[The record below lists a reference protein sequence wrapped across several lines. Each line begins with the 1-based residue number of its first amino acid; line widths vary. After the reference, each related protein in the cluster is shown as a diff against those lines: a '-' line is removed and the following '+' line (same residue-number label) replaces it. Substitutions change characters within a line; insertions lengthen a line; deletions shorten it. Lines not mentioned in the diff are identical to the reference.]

1 MGKLFTIVLNH
12 EEWTEVMIALYSLQ
26 YSRKVYEND
35 DKKANKDKEIAENI
49 QDQISLDLEKEKK
62 SR

>member
-1 MGKLFTIVLNH
+1 MEKLFTIELSH
-12 EEWTEVMIALYSLQ
+12 EEWTEVMIALDSLQ

-35 DKKANKDKEIAENI
+35 DEKANKDKEIAEKI
-49 QDQISLDLEKEKK
+49 QNQISLDLMTEKK